1 MVHSDTVGSRAPV
14 VHKHALSVGQ
24 VVARV
29 ILIISVAETFIM
41 LGASQLTFNV
51 NPVTA
56 AFLDGLL
63 LLMISTGP
71 IFFWVVRPFAR
82 AHEEASK
89 HIEYL
94 AYHDSLTDLP
104 NRRMLFE
111 HLERA
116 LAACARHRD
125 YGAVMLLDLDGFKH
139 INDDHGHDM
148 GDHFLRQIADGL
160 QSNKRKEDI
169 VARLGGDEFVV
180 LAQQLGTS
188 RDEAETRARAISVKL
203 QRATLEPVRYEAQ
216 ELQVGCSI
224 GIRLLG
230 PRRIS
235 AAQAIREADIAM
247 YAAKRDRNSAVRVFK
262 ETAPVVVAE
271 TESADGIRMKAG

>member
-1 MVHSDTVGSRAPV
+1 MANLDKVGSQAPV

-29 ILIISVAETFIM
+29 VLIISIAEIFIM
-41 LGASQLTFNV
+41 LSISQLTLTIS
-51 NPVTA
+51 PVTV
-56 AFLDGLL
+56 AFLDGLML
-63 LLMISTGP
+63 LVLSTGP
-71 IFFWVVRPFAR
+71 IFFWVVRPFAH

-89 HIEYL
+89 QIGHL
-94 AYHDSLTDLP
+94 AYHDPLTDLP

-116 LAACARHRD
+116 LAACARHRN
-125 YGAVMLLDLDGFKH
+125 YSAVMLLDLDGFKQ

-148 GDHFLRQIADGL
+148 GDYFLRQIAEAL
-160 QSNKRKEDI
+160 QGSKRKEDI
-169 VARLGGDEFVV
+169 VARLGGDEFVI

-188 RDEAETRARAISVKL
+188 RDDAEIKARAISTKL
-203 QRATLEPVRYEAQ
+203 QRATLEPVKFEDQ

-224 GIRLLG
+224 GVRLLG

-247 YAAKRDRNSAVRVFK
+247 YGAKRDRISSVRVFK
-262 ETAPVVVAE
+262 ETGSVVMPEPQHPASQA
-271 TESADGIRMKAG
+271 SAG

>member
-1 MVHSDTVGSRAPV
+1 MVNTDTLGSRAPV
-14 VHKHALSVGQ
+14 VHQHALSVGQ

-29 ILIISVAETFIM
+29 VLIISVAETFIM
-41 LGASQLTFNV
+41 LCISQLTITAS
-51 NPVTA
+51 PVTV
-56 AFLDGLL
+56 AFLDGLG

-94 AYHDSLTDLP
+94 AYHDPLTDLP

-148 GDHFLRQIADGL
+148 GDYFLRQIAQSL
-160 QSNKRKEDI
+160 QSSKRKEDI

-188 RDEAETRARAISVKL
+188 RDEAETKVRTISAKL
-203 QRATLEPVRYEAQ
+203 QRASLEPVKYEGQ

-224 GIRLLG
+224 GVRLLG

-235 AAQAIREADIAM
+235 TAQAIREADIAM
-247 YAAKRDRNSAVRVFK
+247 YGAKKDRNSAVHVFR
-262 ETAPVVVAE
+262 ETAPAVVAGVE
-271 TESADGIRMKAG
+271 GADDSQMKAG